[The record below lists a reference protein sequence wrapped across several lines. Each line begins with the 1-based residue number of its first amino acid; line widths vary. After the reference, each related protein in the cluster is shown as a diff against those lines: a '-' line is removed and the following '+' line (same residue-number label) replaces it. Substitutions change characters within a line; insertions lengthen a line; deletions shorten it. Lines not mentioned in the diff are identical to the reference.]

1 MTNRDTPSSG
11 FVQAGTGRI
20 HYDVRGSGSPVLL
33 IHAGIADSRMWTP
46 QLDAIAADHR
56 VARLDLRGFG
66 ETSTGPEE
74 FFDWEDVAAVCGELS
89 LSEMVVV
96 GASMGARVAVEFA
109 LQRPD
114 LVRGLVLVAPGIFF
128 PDEARSASITAS
140 WSEMGEAFEAG
151 KPERMR
157 EIELSMWVDGP
168 TRSSDR
174 VDPELR
180 RAVDEMNARVY
191 ELESSAEG
199 RQALSP
205 PAVERLGEITVPTL
219 IIVGAED
226 QPDIIR
232 IADRLV
238 AEIAKARL
246 VTFENAAHMLS
257 MEQPERFSELLL
269 QYLRDLQAG

>member
-1 MTNRDTPSSG
+1 MTNRDMPSSG
-11 FVQAGTGRI
+11 FVQVGTSRI
-20 HYDVRGSGSPVLL
+20 HYDVRGAGSPVLL

-46 QLDAIAADHR
+46 QLDAFAAVHR
-56 VARLDLRGFG
+56 VVRIDLRGFG
-66 ETSTGPEE
+66 QTTTGPEE
-74 FFDWEDVAAVCGELS
+74 FFDWEDVAAVCGALS
-89 LSEMVVV
+89 LSSMVVI

-114 LVRGLVLVAPGIFF
+114 LVSGLILVAPGIFF
-128 PDEARSASITAS
+128 PDEPRSASITAS
-140 WSEMGEAFEAG
+140 WNEMGEAFEAG

-168 TRSSDR
+168 ARSSNR

-199 RQALSP
+199 RQELTP
-205 PAVERLGEITVPTL
+205 PAVERLSEIAVPTM

-226 QPDIIR
+226 QPDILT
-232 IADRLV
+232 IADRL
-238 AEIAKARL
+238 ATEIDGARTM
-246 VTFENAAHMLS
+246 TFENAAHMLS
-257 MEQPERFSELLL
+257 MEQPDRFNELVL
-269 QYLRDLQAG
+269 QYLRDIQAG